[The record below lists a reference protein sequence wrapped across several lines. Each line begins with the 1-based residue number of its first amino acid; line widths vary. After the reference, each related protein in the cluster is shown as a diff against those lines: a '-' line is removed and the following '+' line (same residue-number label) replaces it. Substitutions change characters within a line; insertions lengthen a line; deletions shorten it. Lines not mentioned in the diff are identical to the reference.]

1 MISFIIPAK
10 NVSTYIEQ
18 ALQPFLQGKSSDWE
32 LIIIEDHS
40 TDKSFELIS
49 KLIEEH
55 EAISVYRNSGVGK
68 VQGLNMGLEKAKGQ
82 ADATRDAGVE
92 PRQQQPLTKAP
103 KASGR
108 KPFKPA
114 KPATKASGKNARGK
128 K

>member
-1 MISFIIPAK
+1 MAK
-10 NVSTYIEQ
+10 QV
-18 ALQPFLQGKSSDWE
+18 K
-32 LIIIEDHS
+32 
-40 TDKSFELIS
+40 
-49 KLIEEH
+49 
-55 EAISVYRNSGVGK
+55 GVGK
-68 VQGLNMGLEKAKGQ
+68 PSKAKIAADKQKRQAEHLKEAKQRAYDRAYKMRAIQLEKAKGQ